1 MGYTQVSWTNTSRD
15 EELPASIYKYWAKL
29 TESEQ
34 TAAELLGYNAT
45 IWDNDSGSE
54 PQPASA
60 SKLWH
65 ELTTCG
71 EMTLT
76 RARLLTLGCW
86 SMLIDMVMGLV
97 VELLTEL
104 VVCYYIDLPYLNTLQ
119 VVPTNRRLQERW
131 VTPKS
136 RGTIHRVMKSYPL
149 PYINIGP
156 T

>member
-1 MGYTQVSWTNTSRD
+1 MGYTQVSWNNTSRD
-15 EELPASIYKYWAKL
+15 EELPASIYKYWANL

-34 TAAELLGYNAT
+34 TAAELLGYTAT

-97 VELLTEL
+97 VELLTEPVGCRPST
-104 VVCYYIDLPYLNTLQ
+104 VVMLRLIYNT
-119 VVPTNRRLQERW
+119 VR
-131 VTPKS
+131 
-136 RGTIHRVMKSYPL
+136 IRV
-149 PYINIGP
+149 N
-156 T
+156 